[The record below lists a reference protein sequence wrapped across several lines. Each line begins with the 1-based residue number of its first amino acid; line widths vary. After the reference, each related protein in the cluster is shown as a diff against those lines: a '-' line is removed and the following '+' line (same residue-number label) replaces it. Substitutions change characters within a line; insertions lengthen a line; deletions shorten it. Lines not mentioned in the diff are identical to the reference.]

1 MQIRAFQESDKDFI
15 VSLALRFMD
24 FEPDEPGVIQ
34 TKWKNHRLSLAQE
47 SVDNLSPGT
56 EIFVAEDE
64 TGELLGF
71 LEVQPHKDKLNDIEQ
86 GYIVA
91 IAVSPQGEGKGVGKG
106 LMTKAEEWSRQKGYR
121 QLILNVFNNNL
132 RAVNFYKHLNY
143 EIEVVK
149 MVKEL

>member
-15 VSLALRFMD
+15 LSLALRFMD
-24 FEPDEPGVIQ
+24 FELMSWRDPDKMEESQ
-34 TKWKNHRLSLAQE
+34 LSLAQE
-47 SVDNLSPGT
+47 SVDSLSPGT

-91 IAVSPQGEGKGVGKG
+91 IAVSQQGEGKGVGKG

>member
-1 MQIRAFQESDKDFI
+1 MHIRGFKESDKDFI
-15 VSLALRFMD
+15 VGLALRFMD
-24 FEPDEPGVIQ
+24 FELMSWRDSAIMEEAQ
-34 TKWKNHRLSLAQE
+34 LRLAQE
-47 SVDNLSPGT
+47 SVDNASPGT
-56 EIFVAEDE
+56 EIFVAEEE

-71 LEVQPHKDKLNDIEQ
+71 LEVKPHKDNLSGIEQ

-91 IAVSPQGEGKGVGKG
+91 IAVSPQGEGKGIGKA
-106 LMTKAEEWSRQKGYR
+106 LMTKAEEWSSQKGYR
-121 QLILNVFNNNL
+121 QLILNVFLNND

>member
-1 MQIRAFQESDKDFI
+1 MQIRGFKESDKDFI
-15 VSLALRFMD
+15 VGLALRFMD
-24 FEPDEPGVIQ
+24 FELMSWRDSAIMEEAQ
-34 TKWKNHRLSLAQE
+34 LRLAQE
-47 SVDNLSPGT
+47 SVDNPSPGT
-56 EIFVAEDE
+56 EIFVAEEE

-71 LEVQPHKDKLNDIEQ
+71 LEVKPHKDNLSGIEQ

-91 IAVSPQGEGKGVGKG
+91 IAVSPQGEGKGVGKA
-106 LMTKAEEWSRQKGYR
+106 LMTKAEEWSSQKGYR
-121 QLILNVFNNNL
+121 QLILNVFIKND

>member
-1 MQIRAFQESDKDFI
+1 M
-15 VSLALRFMD
+15 
-24 FEPDEPGVIQ
+24 
-34 TKWKNHRLSLAQE
+34 
-47 SVDNLSPGT
+47 
-56 EIFVAEDE
+56 AEEE

-71 LEVQPHKDKLNDIEQ
+71 LEVKPHKDNLSGIEQ

-91 IAVSPQGEGKGVGKG
+91 IAVSPQGEGKGVGKA
-106 LMTKAEEWSRQKGYR
+106 LMTKAEEWSSQKGYR
-121 QLILNVFNNNL
+121 QLILNVFIKND